1 MIENKFSKAG
11 YHKSAAIKK
20 GGTSGFNW
28 WKLINKKQK
37 YELSE
42 KTPASPRN
50 ENLSIFGIIKA
61 NNKIKFISKFTKL
74 KLWE

>member
-11 YHKSAAIKK
+11 YHKRAAIKK
-20 GGTSGFNW
+20 GGISGFNL

-37 YELSE
+37 YELRE

-50 ENLSIFGIIKA
+50 ENLNIFGIIRA
-61 NNKIKFISKFTKL
+61 NNKIKFSSRFTEL